1 MDIAHQNGSVA
12 ELTAA
17 TFMVKR
23 GYDVYFPITINPK
36 ADFIATKDDE
46 TLKVQVKKASWSR
59 TGNFKYL
66 QVRVIGKLKGDYQRV
81 YKLNDFDV
89 LMVVDSDTDRIWY
102 IPVEEVVG
110 RTSLYLDTTNPNP
123 RVSNR
128 NYNPATWLV

>member
-1 MDIAHQNGSVA
+1 MDIAHRNGSIA

-17 TFMVKR
+17 TFMVKK

-46 TLKVQVKKASWSR
+46 TLKVQVKKASWSK
-59 TGNFKYL
+59 TGDFKYL
-66 QVRVIGKLKGDYQRV
+66 QVRILGKLKGDHQRI

-102 IPVEEVVG
+102 IPVEEVIG

-123 RVSNR
+123 RVSR
-128 NYNPATWLV
+128 RDYNPDTWLV